1 MRASV
6 LRANFRVREVNR
18 HNPARNQRGL
28 HQLRLVEVFCS
39 FHLSISATNQL
50 QHGLVFG
57 KMMTSSLSGLVI
69 QHEETGFMDPTGSG
83 WWGFSVIIS

>member
-1 MRASV
+1 MRLPLSEQTLLLDTTGRVFCAFRRKHIATHHMLASV

-39 FHLSISATNQL
+39 FHLSISATNRC
-50 QHGLVFG
+50 
-57 KMMTSSLSGLVI
+57 S
-69 QHEETGFMDPTGSG
+69 MD
-83 WWGFSVIIS
+83 WFSAR